1 MSRGTAT
8 VAQAVELATV
18 TRNGF
23 IESRHA
29 GSAVVLGADGEVLR
43 ELGAPNEIIFTRSAL
58 KPLQSLAMQTNGL
71 VLGDSEQIAASL
83 ASHTGT
89 PGHIAIVERMLASA
103 GLAEDQLLCPAD
115 WPMDQV
121 PRDAVIAA
129 GGSRR
134 RAAMCCSGKHAA
146 MLLTCVANDWSIGDY
161 TDPEHP
167 LQQAIR
173 DTVQRFTGERP
184 APIGVDGCGAPVL
197 GLSLTGLARGVR
209 RIATSEL
216 SSPFPLH
223 RTAATIIAAAREH
236 PWVVEGPGRPDTI
249 VSEQLGV
256 FAKFGA
262 EGISVMTAP
271 NGVTVA
277 VKVIDGASRA
287 ASVAALELLVQ
298 ADALDRTDVEQVLPL
313 LRTTVTGGGA
323 PVGEIRASL

>member
-8 VAQAVELATV
+8 VSQAVELATV
-18 TRNGF
+18 SRNGF
-23 IESRHA
+23 VESRHA
-29 GSAVVLGADGEVLR
+29 GSAVVLSSDGEVIR
-43 ELGAPNEIIFTRSAL
+43 ELGAPEEIIFTRSAL

-71 VLGDSEQIAASL
+71 VLGDTEEIAISL

-89 PGHIAIVERMLASA
+89 PGHIAIVERMLSSG
-103 GLAEDQLLCPAD
+103 GLVEDQLLCPAD

-129 GGSRR
+129 GGTRR

-146 MLLTCVANDWSIGDY
+146 MLLTCVANDWSIDDY
-161 TDPEHP
+161 TNPEHP

-223 RTAATIIAAAREH
+223 RTAATIIAAARQH
-236 PWVVEGPGRPDTI
+236 PWVVEGPGRTDTI

-277 VKVIDGASRA
+277 VKVLDGASRA
-287 ASVAALELLVQ
+287 ASIAALELLVQ
-298 ADALDRTDVEQVLPL
+298 AEALDRAAVEQLLPS
-313 LRTTVTGGGA
+313 LRTTVLGGGA
-323 PVGEIRASL
+323 PVGEIRASF